1 MHSFDIIFIALALS
15 IDAFAVALA
24 ASAAGHLRTP
34 RAAVRIAF
42 HFGLFQFL
50 MPVLGWAAG
59 ATLAPLIQSVDHWVA
74 FGLLA
79 FVGGRMIH
87 AARRDDDVPPSD
99 DPSRGVSLVML
110 STAVSVDALAVG
122 LTLAM
127 LGVEILLPAAVIGI
141 VTATIS
147 LIGVFLGAKMHV
159 RFGKIAETLGGV
171 VLIVIGLRVVISH
184 LFGI

>member
-1 MHSFDIIFIALALS
+1 MPTFDIIVIALALS

-24 ASAAGHLRTP
+24 ASAAGHLRTA
-34 RAAVRIAF
+34 RSAVRIAF

-59 ATLAPLIQSVDHWVA
+59 VAVAPLIQSTDHWVA
-74 FGLLA
+74 FALLA

-87 AARRDDDVPPSD
+87 AARRDDDAPPPD
-99 DPSRGVSLVML
+99 DPSRGASLVML

-127 LGVEILLPAAVIGI
+127 LGVDILLPGAVIGI
-141 VTATIS
+141 VTATVS
-147 LIGVFLGAKMHV
+147 LVGIFLGTKMHV
-159 RFGKIAETLGGV
+159 RFGKVAETVGGI
-171 VLIVIGLRVVISH
+171 VLILIGLRVVISH
-184 LFGI
+184 LFGV